1 MRQGCLVYVYPIFP
15 GGQMKIKLF
24 NKPKV
29 GTAGDQDIVSFISG
43 LVTIVVAIL
52 NSGLIR

>member
-1 MRQGCLVYVYPIFP
+1 MRQGCLVYVYPTFP
-15 GGQMKIKLF
+15 GGRMKIKLF

-29 GTAGDQDIVSFISG
+29 GTVGGQDIVSFISG
-43 LVTIVVAIL
+43 LVTIAVAIL